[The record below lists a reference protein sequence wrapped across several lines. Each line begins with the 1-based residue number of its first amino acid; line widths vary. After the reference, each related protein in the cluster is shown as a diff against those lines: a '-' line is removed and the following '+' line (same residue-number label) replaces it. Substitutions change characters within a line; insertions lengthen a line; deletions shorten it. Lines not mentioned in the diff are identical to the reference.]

1 MKDFFRHYVVHN
13 FGLKLIS
20 LAFAAGLWLAVA
32 QDHQAEVPIE
42 VPIEFSNVPENLE
55 ISSEHIPQVQIR
67 LRGAERLMRRLQ
79 RSDVDLRIDL
89 SGVKAGER
97 TFDLSAEQV
106 HHPYD
111 LEVVSVVPSQLH
123 LAFDTRL
130 TRQVEVHPR
139 VVGTFAAGYSIGRI
153 VVDPPAINITG
164 PRKRVEAVETA
175 ITDPVDV
182 SGTMQ
187 RATFVTHA
195 YVPDPMVQVVDPAPI
210 RVTVIMEKASGASG
224 AR

>member
-1 MKDFFRHYVVHN
+1 MKDFFRRHVLHN
-13 FGLKLIS
+13 LGLKIIS
-20 LAFAAGLWLAVA
+20 LAFAVGLWTAVA
-32 QDHQAEVPIE
+32 RDQQAEVPIE
-42 VPIEFSNVPENLE
+42 VPVEFRNVPQDLE
-55 ISSEHIPQVQIR
+55 ISSEHIPQVQVR

-79 RSDVDLRIDL
+79 RSDVDLRVDL

-97 TFDLSAEQV
+97 TFDLSAQQV

-139 VVGTFAAGYSIGRI
+139 VVGTFAAGYSIARI
-153 VVDPPAINITG
+153 QVDPPAINITG
-164 PRKRVEAVETA
+164 PRKRVEAVEAA

-182 SGTMQ
+182 SGTME
-187 RATFVTHA
+187 RGTFVTVA
-195 YVPDPMVQVVDPAPI
+195 YVSDPMVQVSDPTPI
-210 RVTVIMEKASGASG
+210 RVTVIMQKASGASG
-224 AR
+224 AH

>member
-1 MKDFFRHYVVHN
+1 MKDFFRRHVLHN
-13 FGLKLIS
+13 LGLKIIS
-20 LAFAAGLWLAVA
+20 LAFAVGLWMAVA
-32 QDHQAEVPIE
+32 RDQQAEVPIQ
-42 VPIEFSNVPENLE
+42 VPVEFRNVPQDLE
-55 ISSEHIPQVQIR
+55 ISSEHIPEVQIR

-79 RSDVDLRIDL
+79 RSDVDLRVDL

-97 TFDLSAEQV
+97 TFDLSSQQV

-139 VVGTFAAGYSIGRI
+139 VVGTFAAGYSIARI
-153 VVDPPAINITG
+153 QVDPPAINITG
-164 PRKRVEAVETA
+164 PRKRVEAVEAA

-182 SGTMQ
+182 SGTME
-187 RATFVTHA
+187 RGTFVTVA
-195 YVPDPMVQVVDPAPI
+195 YVSDPVVQVSDPTPI
-210 RVTVIMEKASGASG
+210 RVTVIMQKASGASG
-224 AR
+224 AH